1 MSEQADR
8 KPWRRRLRVSVRSL
22 TIVVLVVGCT
32 LGWAV
37 RSTRIQ
43 KEAVKAIRQA
53 RGGVTYGSQ
62 YLGGTLYDFSG
73 KPWWCPRWLVKQIG
87 IDYVDS
93 PVQVVFS
100 NDTSKCTDLIVAQ
113 VAKLGRPEWLVL
125 SGNKIT
131 DAGIRNLSNVTSLT
145 RISLCFT
152 AISDSGLAYLC
163 GLNRVEALDLA
174 YTGVGDSGMRQLA
187 GLTNLM
193 SLRLTRTKV
202 TDAGVSSLRGL
213 TKLLYLDLS
222 ETQIT
227 DACVSEIQKE
237 LPSVKITR

>member
-1 MSEQADR
+1 MS
-8 KPWRRRLRVSVRSL
+8 KPAQRTSWRSRLRVSVRTL
-22 TIVVLVVGCT
+22 TIVVLLVGCT

-43 KEAVKAIRQA
+43 REAVKAIKQA

-73 KPWWCPRWLVKQIG
+73 KPWWCPRWLIKLIG

-100 NDTSKCTDLIVAQ
+100 NDTSKCTDLIVSQ

-131 DAGIRNLSNVTSLT
+131 DAGIRKLSNVTSLT
-145 RISLCFT
+145 RISLSFT
-152 AISDSGLAYLC
+152 AISDSGLAHLR
-163 GLNRVEALDLA
+163 GLHRLEALELA
-174 YTGVGDSGMRQLA
+174 YTEVRDSGIHQLA
-187 GLTNLM
+187 GLTDLV

-202 TDAGVSSLRGL
+202 TDAGLSSLRGL

-222 ETQIT
+222 ETQVT
-227 DACVSEIQKE
+227 DAGVSGIQKE
-237 LPSVKITR
+237 LPSLKITR